1 MIFPVSG
8 LTGRALLVVAVLIG
22 LISTATAAPQAEPSP
37 ASPQTASSASAP
49 QAALSASA
57 PQTSS
62 SSSNTAV
69 VAAPGEVPFRAGVSE
84 VIVPVTVTDFQDR
97 FVDDLNKV
105 DFKLYD
111 ENIPQTIT
119 FFSRDRKQPVVVGFL
134 VDMSNR
140 NVIHWKT
147 LREAVVE
154 LVLNL
159 LPPDKPQYAGYLVPY
174 STTAELAV
182 DTTSEAG
189 ALVERLEQL
198 KPGGGSALYDAIY
211 MACTRRSLMKGE
223 PIEPRRVLIIVGDG
237 VDTAST
243 HGLEEVLELA
253 QRNLVTIYGLSTQ
266 AYGFASTGDSNLV
279 RLATETGGRV
289 EYPLEGVYKNV
300 TGYLSKPQDAGNF
313 AMVVGTGG
321 YATQI
326 AQSLFEAVT
335 GIVGEINTQY
345 ILRYVPTNTDSPR
358 VFRRVRVEVN
368 LPNVKIRARSGYYP
382 YNP

>member
-1 MIFPVSG
+1 MSPWRSV
-8 LTGRALLVVAVLIG
+8 ALALFVCLAGAVALAQTPPATSTPSA
-22 LISTATAAPQAEPSP
+22 STATTNTP
-37 ASPQTASSASAP
+37 A
-49 QAALSASA
+49 
-57 PQTSS
+57 TSS
-62 SSSNTAV
+62 SETTILR
-69 VAAPGEVPFRAGVSE
+69 APGDTPFRAGVSE
-84 VIVPVTVTDFQDR
+84 VIVPVTVTDLQDR
-97 FVDDLNKV
+97 FVDDLDKD
-105 DFKLYD
+105 DFKLFD
-111 ENIPQTIT
+111 ENVPQTIT

-154 LVLNL
+154 LILNL
-159 LPPDKPQYAGYLVPY
+159 LPPDKPQYAGYLIPY

-182 DTTSEAG
+182 DTTNEAG
-189 ALVERLEQL
+189 QLVERLEEL

-211 MACTRRSLMKGE
+211 MACTRRSLMRGE

-253 QRNLVTIYGLSTQ
+253 QRNLVTIYGVSTQ
-266 AYGFASTGDSNLV
+266 AYGFTSDGNNNLV
-279 RLATETGGRV
+279 RLANETGGRV

-313 AMVVGTGG
+313 ALVVGTGG

-326 AQSLFEAVT
+326 AQSLFESVT
-335 GIVGEINTQY
+335 AIVGEINTQY
-345 ILRYVPTNTDSPR
+345 IMRYVPSNTDSPR

-368 LPNVKIRARSGYYP
+368 LPNVKIRTRSGYYP

>member
-1 MIFPVSG
+1 MIFPVPGFSR
-8 LTGRALLVVAVLIG
+8 RALLAFAVSIS
-22 LISTATAAPQAEPSP
+22 LISIASAAPQAA
-37 ASPQTASSASAP
+37 ASTAST
-49 QAALSASA
+49 AAD
-57 PQTSS
+57 
-62 SSSNTAV
+62 TAI
-69 VAAPGEVPFRAGVSE
+69 ARAPGDVPFRAGVSE

-97 FVDDLNKV
+97 FVDDLNKS
-105 DFKLYD
+105 DFKLFD
-111 ENIPQTIT
+111 ENVPQTVT

-140 NVIHWKT
+140 NVIHWKI

-159 LPPDKPQYAGYLVPY
+159 LPADKPQYAGYLVPY

-182 DTTSEAG
+182 DTTSESDQ
-189 ALVERLEQL
+189 LVERLEQL

-266 AYGFASTGDSNLV
+266 AYGFASTGDANLV

-326 AQSLFEAVT
+326 AQSLFESVT
-335 GIVGEINTQY
+335 AIVGEINTQY

>member
-8 LTGRALLVVAVLIG
+8 FTGRALLVFAALIG
-22 LISTATAAPQAEPSP
+22 LISTALAAPQAEQNP
-37 ASPQTASSASAP
+37 
-49 QAALSASA
+49 A
-57 PQTSS
+57 PQTLSS
-62 SSSNTAV
+62 SSDTAV

-97 FVDDLNKV
+97 FVDDLNKP

-111 ENIPQTIT
+111 ENVPQTIT

>member
-1 MIFPVSG
+1 MAQEAA
-8 LTGRALLVVAVLIG
+8 TGAPPAPAAT
-22 LISTATAAPQAEPSP
+22 TAP
-37 ASPQTASSASAP
+37 AKPPA
-49 QAALSASA
+49 
-57 PQTSS
+57 SS
-62 SSSNTAV
+62 SSTSSILR
-69 VAAPGEVPFRAGVSE
+69 APGDAPFRAGVSE

-97 FVDDLNKV
+97 FVDDLAKD
-105 DFKLYD
+105 DFKLFD
-111 ENIPQTIT
+111 ENVPQTIT

-154 LVLNL
+154 LILNL
-159 LPPDKPQYAGYLVPY
+159 LPPDKPQYAGYLIPF

-189 ALVERLEQL
+189 ELVERLEQL

-253 QRNLVTIYGLSTQ
+253 QRNLVTIYGVSTQ
-266 AYGFASTGDSNLV
+266 AYGFASDGNSNLV
-279 RLATETGGRV
+279 RLANETGGRV
-289 EYPLEGVYKNV
+289 EYPLEGVYKDV

-313 AMVVGTGG
+313 ALVVGTGG

-326 AQSLFEAVT
+326 AQSLFESVT
-335 GIVGEINTQY
+335 AIVGEINTQY
-345 ILRYVPTNTDSPR
+345 IMRYVPTNTDSPR

-368 LPNVKIRARSGYYP
+368 LPNVKIRTRTGYYP

>member
-1 MIFPVSG
+1 MALRGI
-8 LTGRALLVVAVLIG
+8 LALLGLCCVLSALTQAQSTPALPQEG
-22 LISTATAAPQAEPSP
+22 GATATATPPDSGSSLAPEDAAIR
-37 ASPQTASSASAP
+37 ASGD
-49 QAALSASA
+49 ALIR
-57 PQTSS
+57 T
-62 SSSNTAV
+62 
-69 VAAPGEVPFRAGVSE
+69 GVSE

-97 FVDDLNKV
+97 FVDDLNKE
-105 DFKLYD
+105 DFKLFD
-111 ENIPQTIT
+111 EDVLQTIT

-147 LREAVVE
+147 LKEAVIE

-159 LPPDKPQYAGYLVPY
+159 LPPDKPQYAGYLIPY
-174 STTAELAV
+174 STTAELSV

-189 ALVERLEQL
+189 QLVERLEQL

-237 VDTAST
+237 LDTASN
-243 HGLEEVLELA
+243 HRLEEVLELA
-253 QRNLVTIYGLSTQ
+253 QRNLVTIYGVSTQ
-266 AYGFASTGDSNLV
+266 AYGLSADGDANLV
-279 RLATETGGRV
+279 RLALETGGRV
-289 EYPLEGVYKNV
+289 EYPLEGVYKDV

-313 AMVVGTGG
+313 ALVVGTGG
-321 YATQI
+321 YAAQI
-326 AQSLFEAVT
+326 ATSLFESVNA
-335 GIVGEINTQY
+335 IVGEINTQY

-358 VFRRVRVEVN
+358 VFRRVRVEVG
-368 LPNVKIRARSGYYP
+368 LPSVKIRARSGYYP